1 MEKIK
6 LGAWYTEDINDNAKK
21 IILVSEQIEATTCVL
36 RRTENISSNNFN
48 ELYVNI
54 TEVLSNWTGNTYI
67 GYDKEPVLK
76 KAFQQFFQ
84 SLYAFI
90 LACSISK
97 NHKLRKFANIAI
109 YQGPLYRYL
118 GNGDYENRNNKVSPE
133 YNDIWVSWSKNK
145 ENSNI
150 ASKLYGI
157 ITRLTCHTSQSL
169 YGIDLAAF
177 KCSKTNEEEVLYPT
191 IASQVKNIE
200 YFQ

>member
-6 LGAWYTEDINDNAKK
+6 LGGWYINDMNENAKK
-21 IILVSEQIEATTCVL
+21 IMLVSEQIEATTCIL
-36 RRTENISSNNFN
+36 RRTKDISPNNFN

-54 TEVLSNWTGNTYI
+54 TEVLSNWTGNQSI

-76 KAFQQFFQ
+76 KAFQQFFK

-97 NHKLRKFANIAI
+97 KHKLRKFANTAI

-118 GNGDYENRNNKVSPE
+118 GNGDHENRNNKVIPE

-150 ASKLYGI
+150 ESKLYGI
-157 ITRLTCHTSQSL
+157 MTRLTCHTSQTL

-177 KCSKTNEEEVLYPT
+177 GCSKVNEEEVIYPT
-191 IASQVKNIE
+191 IASQVENIE